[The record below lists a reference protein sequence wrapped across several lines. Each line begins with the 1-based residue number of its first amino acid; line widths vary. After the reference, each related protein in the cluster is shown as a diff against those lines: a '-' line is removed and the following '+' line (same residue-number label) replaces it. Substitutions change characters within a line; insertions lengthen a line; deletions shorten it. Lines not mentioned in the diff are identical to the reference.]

1 MSSLYIA
8 IHLAKFLAK
17 EISSGYRATEHFFSI
32 YAPTYKSREHQ
43 PGPCSMSLFHQPLQ
57 APCPHPWRYHTS
69 PSFFTTYCPPRGPID
84 GPGHPYLPPE
94 GSWWATG
101 LVGGGT
107 DWSPR
112 EDRLPEERGAAH
124 TEAAPGG
131 TAPVSAP
138 GEWPDAAEHPIPYGR
153 VGGGLSIDLHV
164 PVVPLLP
171 NRGQT

>member
-17 EISSGYRATEHFFSI
+17 EVSSGYRATEHFFSI

-57 APCPHPWRYHTS
+57 APCPHPWRYHMS

-84 GPGHPYLPPE
+84 GSGHPYLPPE

-107 DWSPR
+107 DCPR

-138 GEWPDAAEHPIPYGR
+138 GEWPYAAEHPIPYGR